1 MKLKYFNACVSAVV
15 CFGGGH
21 RTLYKTQLYALE
33 VLFPKLCRSIA
44 TTPSDTDWS
53 LEWHQVIFRVLHCD
67 ARQGRKHGF
76 APFSAAINTAT
87 FFCRCKVL
95 PAIWMYSVIRGM
107 LRWQTSHHPQSTFR
121 ASRRSFPKVMQINCG
136 GFAPYKL
143 DQSTSINAIFRAKN
157 FEPLCGESRVESHPL
172 AQRQPLKGAR
182 KQQQLL

>member
-1 MKLKYFNACVSAVV
+1 MHLRSFFPNFVGQLQLLQQTPTGPSNGTRWFSGFCTAMLGKGGSMDLHHFPQPSTLQLFFAVAK
-15 CFGGGH
+15 C
-21 RTLYKTQLYALE
+21 L
-33 VLFPKLCRSIA
+33 
-44 TTPSDTDWS
+44 
-53 LEWHQVIFRVLHCD
+53 
-67 ARQGRKHGF
+67 RQF
-76 APFSAAINTAT
+76 D
-87 FFCRCKVL
+87 
-95 PAIWMYSVIRGM
+95 AIWMYSVIRGM